1 MCAIGAQNYINRVF
15 QIFYI
20 IKACALGYD
29 SMLLTQQQFYTFEEY
44 LKLEDA
50 ANSKSEYVYGQIIPI
65 PGVSTNHNDVALNF
79 GTELNFA
86 FKRQDYRVYINE
98 VKLWIPKMLIN
109 TYPDVMVIAGEPEYY
124 NQRTDIVTNPQII
137 IGVLSKSI
145 QAYDKEGKFEAYR
158 TIKTFQEYLLIDPT
172 RIHIKHYHKTGK
184 KNWSFRE
191 YDEEDKSITL
201 NSVTFQIAI
210 PDLYNK
216 VQLDNTAITS
226 DESEV

>member
-1 MCAIGAQNYINRVF
+1 MRI
-15 QIFYI
+15 
-20 IKACALGYD
+20 
-29 SMLLTQQQFYTFEEY
+29 TQKQFYTFEEY

-65 PGVSTNHNDVALNF
+65 AGVSTNHNNITLNF
-79 GTELNFA
+79 GAELNFA
-86 FKRQDYRVYINE
+86 FKRQDYRVYISN

-137 IGVLSKSI
+137 IEVLSKST
-145 QAYDKEGKFEAYR
+145 QASNKEGKFEAYR
-158 TIKTFQEYLLIDPT
+158 TLKTFQEYLLIDPT
-172 RIHIKHYHKTGK
+172 CIHVEHYHKTGK

-191 YDEEDKSITL
+191 YDKDDEKITL
-201 NSVTFQIAI
+201 NSLNFQIAT

-216 VQLDNTAITS
+216 VKLDSTKTKKGT
-226 DESEV
+226 

>member
-1 MCAIGAQNYINRVF
+1 
-15 QIFYI
+15 
-20 IKACALGYD
+20 
-29 SMLLTQQQFYTFEEY
+29 MLISQQQFYTFEEY

-50 ANSKSEYVYGQIIPI
+50 ADSKSEYIYGQIIPI
-65 PGVSTNHNDVALNF
+65 AGVSTNHNDIALNF
-79 GTELNFA
+79 GAELNFA

-124 NQRTDIVTNPQII
+124 NQRTDIITNPQII
-137 IGVLSKSI
+137 IEVLSKST

-172 RIHIKHYHKTGK
+172 RIHIEHYHKTGK

-191 YDEEDKSITL
+191 YDKEDKSITL
-201 NSVTFQIAI
+201 NSVTFEIAI

-216 VQLDNTAITS
+216 VQLDNIAITP
-226 DESEV
+226 DES

>member
-20 IKACALGYD
+20 IKACALGYN
-29 SMLLTQQQFYTFEEY
+29 SMLVTQQQFYTFEEY

-50 ANSKSEYVYGQIIPI
+50 ADSKSEYVYGQIISI

-79 GTELNFA
+79 GAELNFVL
-86 FKRQDYRVYINE
+86 KRQDYRVYVNDI
-98 VKLWIPKMLIN
+98 KLWIPKMLIN

-137 IGVLSKSI
+137 IEVLSKST
-145 QAYDKEGKFEAYR
+145 QASNKDSKLEAYR
-158 TIKTFQEYLLIDPT
+158 TIKTFQEYLLIDPA
-172 RIHIKHYHKTGK
+172 RIRVEHYHKTGK

-191 YDEEDKSITL
+191 YNQKDESIAL
-201 NSVTFQIAI
+201 NSVTFQIAML
-210 PDLYNK
+210 DLYNQ
-216 VQLDNTAITS
+216 VQLNNTVVTS
-226 DESEV
+226 NESKV